1 MRISDWSSDV
11 CSSDL
16 LRLPTTK
23 PRQRIASAASRP
35 GYAESRPWMACGGE
49 SGMDACR
56 AEEHAPVGTTLC
68 PKPALRPPAWIFTSL
83 NWATHMFLM
92 CAASKNDA
100 TRHFLSDSR
109 ALHGNR
115 IFPESTSLSSQ
126 TDKSCRKVPQLDA
139 QNPSGEYR
147 GVQLRF
153 GARSAAL
160 LSGNHLPWERRFP
173 GMASKYRS
181 RHQPIDRP
189 AASRAASVLF
199 AIKLVGEWIQ

>member
-1 MRISDWSSDV
+1 
-11 CSSDL
+11 
-16 LRLPTTK
+16 
-23 PRQRIASAASRP
+23 
-35 GYAESRPWMACGGE
+35 
-49 SGMDACR
+49 
-56 AEEHAPVGTTLC
+56 
-68 PKPALRPPAWIFTSL
+68 
-83 NWATHMFLM
+83 M

-100 TRHFLSDSR
+100 PRHFLSDSK
-109 ALHGNR
+109 ALNGNG

-173 GMASKYRS
+173 GMASKFRS

-189 AASRAASVLF
+189 AASRAASVIF
-199 AIKLVGEWIQ
+199 AIKLVGEWIRSEEHTSELQSLMRISYAVFCLKKKNK